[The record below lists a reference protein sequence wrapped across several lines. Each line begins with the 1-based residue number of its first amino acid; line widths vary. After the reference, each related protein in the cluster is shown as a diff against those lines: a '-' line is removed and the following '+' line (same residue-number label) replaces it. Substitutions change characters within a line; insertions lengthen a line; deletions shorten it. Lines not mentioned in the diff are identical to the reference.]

1 MKPITLSTLNRYK
14 QEKKKFATITAYD
27 ASFARL
33 FANEGIPAMLIGD
46 SLGMTL
52 QGHDSTLPVTVE
64 QIAYHTRCVRAG
76 APNAFLIADMP
87 FMSYS
92 TPEQACLNAAI
103 LMQAGANMVKIEG
116 GSWLIPTVKMLTER
130 AVPVC
135 IHLGLTPQSVNVF
148 GGYKVQG
155 REEAAA
161 EQLKQDAMA
170 LETAGAQLAVLECV
184 PVSVAKTI
192 TGSLNIPVIGIGA
205 GNVTD
210 GQILVMHDLLG
221 LTPNAPK
228 FSKDFLQEAGSLPE
242 AVRLYVQQVEQKLFP
257 QEQHSFN

>member
-1 MKPITLSTLNRYK
+1 M
-14 QEKKKFATITAYD
+14 
-27 ASFARL
+27 
-33 FANEGIPAMLIGD
+33 
-46 SLGMTL
+46 
-52 QGHDSTLPVTVE
+52 
-64 QIAYHTRCVRAG
+64 
-76 APNAFLIADMP
+76 
-87 FMSYS
+87 
-92 TPEQACLNAAI
+92 
-103 LMQAGANMVKIEG
+103 
-116 GSWLIPTVKMLTER
+116 
-130 AVPVC
+130 
-135 IHLGLTPQSVNVF
+135 F

-170 LETAGAQLAVLECV
+170 LEAAGAQLAVLECV

-228 FSKDFLQEAGSLPE
+228 FSKNFLQEAGSLPE